1 MAGAFAAGFRLQALI
16 FRRSSDQV
24 PILIA
29 IPFFVLVFMSVT
41 RHANRPDLDSY
52 AVLAPAL
59 AGIWMFALFLASEI
73 IDGDRWAGVLDIL
86 VASPAGMLP
95 VVLGRTVAVGV
106 LGLIS
111 FAETWLFAL
120 VFFAVDIRIPHPGW
134 FLAGLLA
141 TCLAT
146 VATSIVLAA
155 LFVLGRSAV
164 LWQAS
169 LGYPF
174 YVLGGILVPASLL
187 PSWLQPVSNL
197 VFLSWSADLLR
208 ASLGPGPMAAAAP
221 RQLAMVLLI
230 AGVTAFLGWLLTA
243 RVLDRV
249 RRTGEVSLT

>member
-1 MAGAFAAGFRLQALI
+1 MAGLRLQTVI

-41 RHANRPDLDSY
+41 RYAGRPDLDSY
-52 AVLAPAL
+52 AILAPAL

-86 VASPAGMLP
+86 VASPASML
-95 VVLGRTVAVGV
+95 VVVVGRTVAVGV

-111 FAETWLFAL
+111 FVETWLCAL
-120 VFFAVDIRIPHPGW
+120 VFFGAGIRVPHPGW

-174 YVLGGILVPASLL
+174 YVLGGIFVPASLL
-187 PSWLQPVSNL
+187 PSWLRPVSDL

-208 ASLGPGPMAAAAP
+208 ACLQPGPMTAGAP
-221 RQLAMVLLI
+221 RQLATVVFI
-230 AGVTAFLGWLLTA
+230 AAVTALVGWLLTA
-243 RVLDRV
+243 RVLNRV
-249 RRTGEVSLT
+249 RGTGEVSLT